1 MVIELIGVNFG
12 LKSYMY
18 TWFYFGLARS
28 ASLHDKK
35 FSYRFI
41 TATLK
46 LQNSVGINI
55 LLIWGP
61 VFWKVETKSLLCLI
75 LYWWCDIV
83 WVKVVQLKTEGMRF
97 RTWMTQFRT
106 DVI

>member
-1 MVIELIGVNFG
+1 MVIELIGVKFG

-18 TWFYFGLARS
+18 TWFYFGQARS

-46 LQNSVGINI
+46 SQNSVGINT
-55 LLIWGP
+55 LLIQGP
-61 VFWKVETKSLLCLI
+61 VFLKSGNKKAYVSFCI
-75 LYWWCDIV
+75 D
-83 WVKVVQLKTEGMRF
+83 
-97 RTWMTQFRT
+97 

>member
-1 MVIELIGVNFG
+1 MVIELIGVKFD

-18 TWFYFGLARS
+18 TWFYFGQARS

-46 LQNSVGINI
+46 SQNSVGINI
-55 LLIWGP
+55 LLI
-61 VFWKVETKSLLCLI
+61 
-75 LYWWCDIV
+75 
-83 WVKVVQLKTEGMRF
+83 
-97 RTWMTQFRT
+97 
-106 DVI
+106 